1 MPLSHGHQIKVEQ
14 EEHDEHDEHG
24 EYVGEGVK
32 EQEVFLGGYMAGV

>member
-1 MPLSHGHQIKVEQ
+1 MPLSHGHQLKVEQ
-14 EEHDEHDEHG
+14 EEHDEHG